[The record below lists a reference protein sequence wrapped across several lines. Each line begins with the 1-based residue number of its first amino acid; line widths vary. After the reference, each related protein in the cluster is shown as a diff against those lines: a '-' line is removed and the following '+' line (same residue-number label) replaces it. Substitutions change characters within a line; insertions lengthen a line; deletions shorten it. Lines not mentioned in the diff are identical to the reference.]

1 LPRWTE
7 RSDNALLL
15 LPMFVA
21 AAVVKEPDHM
31 SAGSGKKR
39 GTKMPLGESSAGA
52 GLEVPLE
59 ANGFLFSRELERDGD
74 RPRTM

>member
-1 LPRWTE
+1 
-7 RSDNALLL
+7 
-15 LPMFVA
+15 
-21 AAVVKEPDHM
+21 M